1 MIEKSTQK
9 REILF
14 RGKRLDNGEWVYGT
28 PFFGT
33 SDSCKM
39 ICAVALHPDFVDEGN
54 VYYSEGF
61 SVDPTTV
68 GQYTGMTAKNG
79 VKIFEGDIVSENSI
93 HMIGS
98 VILERGRFGID
109 DIYDDFQDWEYW
121 EDLEVVGNMY
131 DNPELLEEEVNT
143 DA

>member
-1 MIEKSTQK
+1 
-9 REILF
+9 
-14 RGKRLDNGEWVYGT
+14 
-28 PFFGT
+28 
-33 SDSCKM
+33 
-39 ICAVALHPDFVDEGN
+39 
-54 VYYSEGF
+54 
-61 SVDPTTV
+61 
-68 GQYTGMTAKNG
+68 MTAKNG